1 MSFLQLLLFLLH
13 HLVRIIPLTQKP
25 HAHTDSSVISA
36 SKTIHTA
43 FPSTTKAPKC
53 LSVPFIFFSFLCGKL
68 VYRMFWTACYFSNS
82 SQTCTHKGTDI
93 YTRGG
98 FNIHHVSLMWL
109 LQEHRNLCD
118 WKSRLWVWSGFM
130 TFCRKMSDDRLYGT
144 ICGMLSGHRLC
155 FGNNSFSD
163 RYLPTLVQ
171 IDFIL
176 NMLPAAL
183 TTVEINQVGINQ
195 L

>member
-25 HAHTDSSVISA
+25 HAHTDSSVIST

-43 FPSTTKAPKC
+43 FPSTTKAPNVFQF
-53 LSVPFIFFSFLCGKL
+53 LVFFSFLCGKL
-68 VYRMFWTACYFSNS
+68 VNRMFLTACYFSNS
-82 SQTCTHKGTDI
+82 SQTCTHKGMDI

-98 FNIHHVSLMWL
+98 FNILHMSLMWL
-109 LQEHRNLCD
+109 LQEHGNLCD
-118 WKSRLWVWSGFM
+118 WKSRLWFWSGFM
-130 TFCRKMSDDRLYGT
+130 TSCRKMSDDRLYGT
-144 ICGMLSGHRLC
+144 ICGMLSGHCLC
-155 FGNNSFSD
+155 FGNNSLSN
-163 RYLPTLVQ
+163 RYLPILVQ